1 MNGATSF
8 AGAARVTATY
18 GAAVDFECAL
28 PLGLSRVQA
37 GFPSPAEEYAED
49 RLDLNA
55 WVIRNPSCTFFMEVE
70 GISMVRAGILP
81 GDVLAVD
88 RSETAISGDIV
99 VARLDGEDLVKRYR
113 KSAAGVWLVAEA
125 EDPDAFPP
133 IRLDDGREC
142 EIWGVV
148 IAVARRTREARGR
161 GLRPR

>member
-1 MNGATSF
+1 MDGTTSF
-8 AGAARVTATY
+8 VGPTRVTASY
-18 GAAVDFECAL
+18 GAAVDFACEL
-28 PLGLSRVQA
+28 PLGLSPVQA

-55 WVIRNPSCTFFMEVE
+55 WVIRNPTTTFFLHVE
-70 GISMVRAGILP
+70 GVSMVRAGILP

-88 RSETAISGDIV
+88 KSETASNGDIV
-99 VARLDGEDLVKRYR
+99 IARLDGEDLVKRYR

-125 EDPDAFPP
+125 DDPDAFPP

-148 IAVARRTREARGR
+148 MAVARRTREGRGR
-161 GLRPR
+161 GLRAR